1 MANDLAAMVAR
12 IAAEIARPDL
22 AGVAPIAGS
31 PNANAIR
38 NAITTAISEY
48 QKQRFRFSDINP
60 GVPTTF
66 VTVAGRSVYS
76 ISDNPNIA
84 SVYFIDY
91 LNIVLGNTLQE
102 LGRVTPEE
110 QHLNIQLFNQS
121 GFPSSYA
128 YEGNSLILYPVP
140 DQVYTLYL
148 GGHIL
153 VAAPAADTEAGNP
166 WMTTAELLIRSR
178 AKYEIAT
185 HVTRNPTMAAAMSPD
200 PNENGQAYRAWK
212 SLKAEGNKITGRSK
226 VRAMQF

>member
-12 IAAEIARPDL
+12 ISAEIARPDL
-22 AGVAPIAGS
+22 AGAAATATA

-38 NAITTAISEY
+38 NAITTAITEY

-66 VTVAGRSVYS
+66 NTVAGQSVYS
-76 ISDNPNIA
+76 ISDNANIA
-84 SVYFIDY
+84 SIFFIDY
-91 LNIVLGNTLQE
+91 LNIAIGNTLQE
-102 LGRVTPEE
+102 LARETPEE

-140 DQVYTLYL
+140 DQVWALYL

-153 VAAPAADTEAGNP
+153 VAAPAADDEANNP
-166 WMTTAELLIRSR
+166 WMTKAELLIRSR

-185 HVTRNPTMAAAMSPD
+185 HVTRNPTMAQAMSPD
-200 PNENGQAYRAWK
+200 PQENGQAYRAWK
-212 SLKAEGNKITGRSK
+212 SLKAEGNKITGRSR
-226 VRAMQF
+226 VRPMAF